1 MIMNATDRETMVR
14 DYERASDEAQR
25 TFEHSIIRLQD
36 AAYAMGLER
45 GKLNLNKTQLV
56 IEKMLVAVDNLMAG
70 NGTKA
75 EQVSGLEA
83 AYEDLTALYEELS
96 C

>member
-1 MIMNATDRETMVR
+1 MNATDREMMAR
-14 DYERASDEAQR
+14 DYERASNEAQN

-45 GKLNLNKTQLV
+45 GKQNINKTLLV
-56 IEKMLVAVDNLMAG
+56 IEKTLKAIDADMIG
-70 NGTKA
+70 TGTKLERMNGIEEAYA
-75 EQVSGLEA
+75 ELEA
-83 AYEDLTALYEELS
+83 LHKELS